1 MILRII
7 GQKDDFTSN
16 EEGTFDFEIEMKE
29 DDSKTALLYFPDNTT
44 DASRILH
51 LQSITSDTIL
61 VIDRQQDILSYRQ
74 NNTAFTIQ
82 GQVKDQSG
90 KPIAKA
96 SVSIQGTGRRTQT
109 DASGR
114 FSIAADYN
122 HPIVIRANGMM
133 NQTLNIR
140 EFLSNPDIEKNIY
153 MQPQN
158 TYQVYTTVEKMPE
171 FPGGMKA
178 FQQYVQ
184 KNLPQQDV
192 KEKGV
197 VIIQFIVE
205 KNGNISNPTIARG
218 FKAEMDTLALNLV
231 SNMPK
236 WIPGEEDNGNKV
248 RCKYSVPIQFK
259 PKEIPTAK
267 TTVPA
272 KPAVKPTKTIQD
284 TLAVDTLA
292 QEKPI
297 GTIQPISADSLSTS
311 ANKATETKEKQI
323 PTDSLSAS
331 PAEEPV
337 RSTDSISI
345 DSITISP
352 TEQIE
357 KKQET
362 TDSIV
367 KTDTIPS
374 IQKVSK

>member
-7 GQKDDFTSN
+7 GQKGDFTSN

-74 NNTAFTIQ
+74 NNTTFSIQ

-96 SVSIQGTGRRTQT
+96 SVSIQGTGRRTLT

-133 NQTLNIR
+133 NETLNIR
-140 EFLSNPDIEKNIY
+140 EFLSNPDTEKNIY

-218 FKAEMDTLALNLV
+218 FKAEMDTLALELV
-231 SNMPK
+231 SNMPR

-259 PKEIPTAK
+259 PKEKPTAK
-267 TTVPA
+267 PTVSI
-272 KPAVKPTKTIQD
+272 KPAVAPVQD
-284 TLAVDTLA
+284 SLAVDTLT
-292 QEKPI
+292 QNKPTETIKPI
-297 GTIQPISADSLSTS
+297 STDSLSTS
-311 ANKATETKEKQI
+311 VNQVI
-323 PTDSLSAS
+323 TDSLSVN
-331 PAEEPV
+331 PIKVPV
-337 RSTDSISI
+337 ESTDSVSLDSTAILPAQPI
-345 DSITISP
+345 EMKPEITDSITR
-352 TEQIE
+352 
-357 KKQET
+357 
-362 TDSIV
+362 TDSI
-367 KTDTIPS
+367 PS
-374 IQKVSK
+374 KQKVSE